1 MRMMLHPHSFFTLN
15 YGIIKRICM
24 KRGDVMKTDIEIAQE
39 NQMQPISVIAEKLNL
54 AADEVEPYGK

>member
-1 MRMMLHPHSFFTLN
+1 MMLHPHSFFALN

-39 NQMQPISVIAEKLNL
+39 NQMQPISVNS
-54 AADEVEPYGK
+54 